1 MLPTRL
7 RYALQD
13 GYIHHWL
20 VMGPYPLP
28 VGGGESS
35 TLEPDPVVADDA
47 AEPTSPDDVLVLP
60 GDQEGRWRYVR
71 SLDDHTLGDL
81 RLMPLS
87 GRADAADVA
96 CVWAYAELESPSTR
110 EVTLVVTLLGL
121 GAAEGDGA
129 SVAGV
134 NLWVNRQHV
143 GPQPTHTERR
153 RRQLDL
159 SYGVQLAQGTTSVL
173 VRITMPLDRVA
184 ATSLALRVVHP
195 DPDVRHLPA
204 DVVGVCLP
212 TRISP
217 LERRDL
223 LERVFCAAYLDRYVF
238 AREDELL
245 VHWPEKGDAP
255 DFDESASLTARLVS
269 VSRGA
274 RRASHGTASDVE
286 GPIYAEA
293 NREGAAGKN
302 ARLGRAYQHP
312 GGAFDVILMPRANEY
327 YQGGMRV
334 TRRIPLWGLDN
345 SRVAEVP
352 TGTYEARRQEALLNI
367 ARREVGVYSEM
378 AKMAVGLWSYVD
390 IQVLSEAAAGL
401 GTGRGDTYGD
411 LLGLLSIQHRFRDAP
426 EFPAEAFQPLEVA
439 IAQIDFEGVAGEYG
453 LLESHELLAAT
464 AELLAGQRCPELI
477 FVSSGERGTWH
488 RARGERRAL
497 DWMHARAQRGLR
509 AWHSDLVLE
518 ETFLAISCIIDM
530 ADDEQVWEAA
540 TVLMD
545 KLLFLLGLNSFK
557 GVFGASRGLSSTT
570 SLFGGYLEATSG
582 VSKLML
588 GMGVVNDAIRATTR
602 VACMQEYE
610 LPVMLQVIAADLPEE
625 GIWNREHHGLEGDDG
640 AELVSYKTPDFLL
653 SSVQD
658 YKPGEPGDREHVWQA
673 TLGHGA
679 TVFVTHPT
687 CNSLED
693 ARSPNFWLGNDVLP
707 RVVQWHDALVALY
720 RLPEDDW
727 MGFTHAYFP
736 VHAFDEV
743 VFPEGA
749 GWAFARKGDGYLA
762 LWASQ
767 EMTFIRS
774 GHSAYRELRAYGSR
788 TVWLGQMGRAAL
800 DGDFAA
806 FRERVLSLPVSVE
819 GLDVRW
825 TTLRGDMLEIGWQGP
840 CLRNGEPLPLRTA
853 SHLESPYCVAEF
865 PASVMDIRRDDVV
878 MRLKLSDD

>member
-1 MLPTRL
+1 
-7 RYALQD
+7 
-13 GYIHHWL
+13 
-20 VMGPYPLP
+20 V
-28 VGGGESS
+28 
-35 TLEPDPVVADDA
+35 
-47 AEPTSPDDVLVLP
+47 
-60 GDQEGRWRYVR
+60 
-71 SLDDHTLGDL
+71 
-81 RLMPLS
+81 
-87 GRADAADVA
+87 
-96 CVWAYAELESPSTR
+96 
-110 EVTLVVTLLGL
+110 
-121 GAAEGDGA
+121 
-129 SVAGV
+129 
-134 NLWVNRQHV
+134 
-143 GPQPTHTERR
+143 
-153 RRQLDL
+153 
-159 SYGVQLAQGTTSVL
+159 
-173 VRITMPLDRVA
+173 
-184 ATSLALRVVHP
+184 
-195 DPDVRHLPA
+195 
-204 DVVGVCLP
+204 
-212 TRISP
+212 
-217 LERRDL
+217 
-223 LERVFCAAYLDRYVF
+223 
-238 AREDELL
+238 
-245 VHWPEKGDAP
+245 
-255 DFDESASLTARLVS
+255 SLTARLIS

-274 RRASHGTASDVE
+274 RHASQGTVSEVE

-293 NREGAAGKN
+293 NREGAAGSD

-334 TRRIPLWGLDN
+334 TRRMPLWGLDN
-345 SRVAEVP
+345 SHVAEVP
-352 TGTYEARRQEALLNI
+352 TGTYEARRREALLNI
-367 ARREVGVYSEM
+367 ARREAGVYSEM

-390 IQVLSEAAAGL
+390 TRVLSETVAGL

-411 LLGLLSIQHRFRDAP
+411 LLGLLSIQHRFHDAP
-426 EFPAEAFQPLEVA
+426 EFPAEALQPLEAA
-439 IAQIDFEGVAGEYG
+439 IAQIDFEGVAGEHG

-464 AELLAGQRCPELI
+464 AELLVGQRYPELV
-477 FVSSGERGTWH
+477 FACSGEPGARH

-497 DWMHARAQRGLR
+497 DWMQARAQRGLR

-530 ADDEQVWEAA
+530 ADDEKVWETA

-557 GVFGASRGLSSTT
+557 GVFGASRGLSSTP

-582 VSKLML
+582 VSKLLL
-588 GMGVVNDAIRATTR
+588 GMGVVNDAVRATVS

-625 GIWNREHHGLEGDDG
+625 GIWNREHHGLEGGDG
-640 AELVSYKTPDFLL
+640 VDPVSYKTPDFLL

-658 YKPGEPGDREHVWQA
+658 YKPGEPGSREHVWQA

-679 TVFVTHPT
+679 TVFATHPT
-687 CNSLED
+687 CSSLED
-693 ARSPNFWLGNDVLP
+693 ARSPNFWLGNGVLP

-743 VFPEGA
+743 VLPEGA

-762 LWASQ
+762 LWASR
-767 EMTFIRS
+767 ELTFIRT
-774 GHSAYRELRAYGSR
+774 GHSAYRELRAYGPH
-788 TVWLGQMGRAAL
+788 TAWLCQMGRAAL

-806 FRERVLSLPVSVE
+806 FRERILSLSVSVE
-819 GLDVRW
+819 GLGVRW
-825 TTLRGDMLEIGWQGP
+825 TTLRGDMLEVGWQGP

-878 MRLKLSDD
+878 MRLKLADD